1 MSVNSS
7 YLCILDLKVRI
18 NWTLFSQ
25 LIEVSYGN
33 CVFCLISVLEAVDIC
48 FPTSLPFSKSIFH
61 TSKHSGCFLMGFIVL
76 CIPFHFLKKKNPN
89 TINALV
95 LTGLADPWRGTV
107 NFCVPAMEGLP
118 ILPSWWIELLRSS
131 SILLLKPGAQLP
143 PYILLS

>member
-7 YLCILDLKVRI
+7 YLCILDLKMRI
-18 NWTLFSQ
+18 NWKLFSQ

-61 TSKHSGCFLMGFIVL
+61 TSKHSDCFLMGFIVL
-76 CIPFHFLKKKNPN
+76 CIPFHFLKKNPN
-89 TINALV
+89 TLNALA

-107 NFCVPAMEGLP
+107 NFCVPAMESLP
-118 ILPSWWIELLRSS
+118 ILSSWWIELLRSS
-131 SILLLKPGAQLP
+131 SILLLKSGAYLP